1 MAGGIVLISLAG
13 LLGSALL
20 AAHGENPD
28 ASTEQ
33 SKVCQMVVGAQPG
46 AKPYRLCMSKT
57 EWDAKKAL
65 DAKDANRIVCHY
77 QDRPGTRFRS
87 AKVCMSAAE
96 WTNERL
102 RNRQAVEQIQMRS
115 CVPGGGC

>member
-1 MAGGIVLISLAG
+1 MTKA
-13 LLGSALL
+13 
-20 AAHGENPD
+20 
-28 ASTEQ
+28 
-33 SKVCQMVVGAQPG
+33 
-46 AKPYRLCMSKT
+46 

-65 DAKDANRIVCHY
+65 DAKNANRIVCHY